1 MQHDAPGTVAGI
13 PPCPVCSP
21 PVNRIAEVE
30 RLLEKSSD
38 GSNPDAGA
46 LIEILRDVQYI
57 AVVGLS
63 RYLEKPARRVPS
75 YLAAKGFDVIP
86 VNPKADRLLGRRS
99 WPALADVP
107 DPLEMVLV
115 FRPSEE
121 AADIVEQA
129 MARPEHPLI
138 WLQAGI
144 RAPEAVA
151 RARAEGFTVVQDL
164 CVFRVHRVLVG

>member
-1 MQHDAPGTVAGI
+1 M
-13 PPCPVCSP
+13 
-21 PVNRIAEVE
+21 NRIAEIQ

-38 GSNPDAGA
+38 GSNPTAEA
-46 LIEILRDVQYI
+46 LVEILRDVQHI

-99 WPALADVP
+99 WHTLGEVP
-107 DPLEMVLV
+107 DALDMVLV
-115 FRPSEE
+115 FRPAPE
-121 AADIVEQA
+121 AADVVEQA
-129 MARPEHPLI
+129 MARPERPVI

-151 RARAEGFTVVQDL
+151 NARAAGHVVVHDL
-164 CVFRVHRVLVG
+164 CIFRVHRVLVG